1 MLKELNTLKK
11 QNKDLAT
18 LIVNYND
25 KVASLEG
32 ANVELEKEV
41 RNLRHLKTEN
51 VSLHTQIIGLKKIIS
66 DSGDEIKR
74 LNEQLHDADDI
85 RVQKHPMYPIHW
97 GGYSYDEQ
105 EVKQP
110 EFKISDKLKKLFRKD
125 YQTAEAKSSPETPE
139 TKALLDKLTGKTQY
153 VSWEE
158 AAANLALRVVK
169 LEQELKYSPKIK
181 FTPTDNT
188 NNAPY

>member
-25 KVASLEG
+25 KVAELEKKIVQLESKSDLDFVDWKDVSQS
-32 ANVELEKEV
+32 NSELEKEV
-41 RNLRHLKTEN
+41 KHLRYLKTEN

-74 LNEQLHDADDI
+74 LNEQ
-85 RVQKHPMYPIHW
+85 
-97 GGYSYDEQ
+97 

-110 EFKISDKLKKLFRKD
+110 EFKISDKLKQLFTTNHRIAD
-125 YQTAEAKSSPETPE
+125 AKST
-139 TKALLDKLTGKTQY
+139 Y
-153 VSWEE
+153 ISWEE

-169 LEQELKYSPKIK
+169 LEQDLKYSPKIK
-181 FTPTDNT
+181 FTPTDNN

>member
-25 KVASLEG
+25 KVASLESV
-32 ANVELEKEV
+32 NVELAKEV
-41 RNLRHLKTEN
+41 KNLRHLNTEN

-66 DSGDEIKR
+66 DKVEEIAKLKR
-74 LNEQLHDADDI
+74 ELRENFVYQPDA
-85 RVQKHPMYPIHW
+85 
-97 GGYSYDEQ
+97 
-105 EVKQP
+105 KQSEP
-110 EFKISDKLKKLFRKD
+110 KISDKLKQLFTTNHRIAD
-125 YQTAEAKSSPETPE
+125 AKST
-139 TKALLDKLTGKTQY
+139 Y
-153 VSWEE
+153 ISWEE